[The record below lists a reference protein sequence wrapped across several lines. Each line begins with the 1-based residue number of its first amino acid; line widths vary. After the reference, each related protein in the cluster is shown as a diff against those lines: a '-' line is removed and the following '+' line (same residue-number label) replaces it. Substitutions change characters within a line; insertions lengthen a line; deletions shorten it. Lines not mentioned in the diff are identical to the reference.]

1 MQRCSERA
9 LSITSL
15 GRYQRSN
22 PQSLADGWNHQVVP
36 AEAEKQWCQC
46 PFPRQLNSWILL
58 IQKLLGTGRGS
69 SKTFHWTSALP
80 GWGFLLKVEE
90 EPNPISC
97 PENCA
102 RGLAP
107 GQNKALICSNHSF
120 PTLSTFSAPSK
131 HGLGH
136 PPAQK
141 PPVEQSS
148 AELSRHHPLT
158 PSICPGTGVKGGIC
172 SQLSLQS
179 DLGQPLF
186 RALFDLPVMVSD
198 WEQAGQHPGLRGPI
212 LALPVL
218 VSQGLGAGA
227 SPCIPTGS
235 CLAASQ
241 SEDSPQQLSS
251 LMGGP
256 GHLSM
261 RPHVT
266 RKDKNHHSL
275 PSNLG

>member
-1 MQRCSERA
+1 MQQPP
-9 LSITSL
+9 LS
-15 GRYQRSN
+15 
-22 PQSLADGWNHQVVP
+22 
-36 AEAEKQWCQC
+36 
-46 PFPRQLNSWILL
+46 
-58 IQKLLGTGRGS
+58 
-69 SKTFHWTSALP
+69 
-80 GWGFLLKVEE
+80 
-90 EPNPISC
+90 
-97 PENCA
+97 
-102 RGLAP
+102 
-107 GQNKALICSNHSF
+107 
-120 PTLSTFSAPSK
+120 TLSTFSAPPK
-131 HGLGH
+131 HGLGR
-136 PPAQK
+136 PPPPPKSRLWSRAQ
-141 PPVEQSS
+141 QSS
-148 AELSRHHPLT
+148 AGT
-158 PSICPGTGVKGGIC
+158 IPSPPASAPGTGVKGGIC

-198 WEQAGQHPGLRGPI
+198 WEQAGQHPGLSNPI

-218 VSQGLGAGA
+218 LSQGLGAGA

-266 RKDKNHHSL
+266 RKDKHHHSL